1 MINKLLLVGGV
12 VKDQA
17 EADEGMSFKQRVAL
31 AGGSA
36 LSGVSEVVDNDILAG
51 ALQVGGM

>member
-1 MINKLLLVGGV
+1 M
-12 VKDQA
+12 KDQA

-36 LSGVSEVVDNDILAG
+36 LSGASEVVDNDIISG
-51 ALQVGGM
+51 ALQVGGKQNINTNSR